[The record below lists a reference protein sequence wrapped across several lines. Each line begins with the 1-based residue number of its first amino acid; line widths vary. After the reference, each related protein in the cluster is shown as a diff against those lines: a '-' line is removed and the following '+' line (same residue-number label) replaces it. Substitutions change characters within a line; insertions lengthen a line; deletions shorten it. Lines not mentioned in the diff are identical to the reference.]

1 MTIEQYEMNSILRFF
16 PYCTAA
22 KMRNITTCDGN
33 ESSRMIKS
41 IEFQN
46 RANLN
51 ISFSFS
57 LFYEKG
63 AQFNKEGN
71 AKGRNLND
79 KKINCN

>member
-1 MTIEQYEMNSILRFF
+1 MNSILRFF
-16 PYCTAA
+16 PYYTAA
-22 KMRNITTCDGN
+22 KMQNITTCDGI

-51 ISFSFS
+51 IRFSFS

-63 AQFNKEGN
+63 A
-71 AKGRNLND
+71 
-79 KKINCN
+79 